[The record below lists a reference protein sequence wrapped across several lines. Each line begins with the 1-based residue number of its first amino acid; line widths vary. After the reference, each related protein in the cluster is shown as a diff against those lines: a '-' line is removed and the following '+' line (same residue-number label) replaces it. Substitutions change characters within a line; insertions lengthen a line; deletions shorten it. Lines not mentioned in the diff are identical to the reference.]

1 MPAVIY
7 KYQYVMSNSKQN
19 DNTSN
24 MVNDSIEPLIAAPH
38 ADQNEDSNKHLSVY
52 LSIIIALFSLSAIF
66 QLFLYSFPGHPF
78 PGYAFFP
85 KQIARNLPA
94 IQTVLLVTGVMLSI
108 YTFFLAKKSMRIPE
122 KNSHLHLLSERI
134 ALKTHSLEILYDA
147 AAGVTDFHSLDDLL
161 KRFLITLKNLVHAQ
175 AVIVRLR
182 DDSDKM
188 RLVAKTGI
196 SDDDETPRL
205 ISLTECLKGSP
216 IGNSPI
222 LKTTITSNRLPK
234 LTTIEKNRLSLVTVP
249 IQYSGKTLGAYHLYV
264 NSTELF
270 ERKELIQLFTSIGRH
285 LGIVVEKVKLENHA
299 RRISI
304 IKERTSLANELHDS
318 LAQTL
323 ASLRFQVTMVDE
335 TVSESRDRTGILQI
349 RAIKEGLDQA
359 NNQLRELLS
368 HFRTRMDER
377 GLLPAIESL
386 VERFQLE
393 TGVAAFFQNEVKQP
407 ISSPA
412 VEVQVLHIVQEA
424 LANVRKHSRAHN
436 VRILIRSDDNRNYYV
451 LVEDDGQGI
460 QNKNLTAGPGK
471 HIGLSIMQER
481 AERLSGTFNIET
493 EAGEGTR
500 VELRFQAP
508 LDSKS
513 I

>member
-1 MPAVIY
+1 MN
-7 KYQYVMSNSKQN
+7 NSRQN
-19 DNTSN
+19 DNARD
-24 MVNDSIEPLIAAPH
+24 MVNAAGKSIGSQFSGADHPH
-38 ADQNEDSNKHLSVY
+38 HSYQKNNEGINKHVVFCLG
-52 LSIIIALFSLSAIF
+52 LIIIIFSTSVFL
-66 QLFLYSFPGHPF
+66 QLFWSF
-78 PGYAFFP
+78 
-85 KQIARNLPA
+85 LPEWFVRYQA
-94 IQTVLLVTGVMLSI
+94 TLQSVLLITGVMLSI
-108 YTFFLAKKSMRIPE
+108 YTFFKLKIITQATENNCNLR
-122 KNSHLHLLSERI
+122 LLNERI

-147 AAGVTDFHSLDDLL
+147 AAEVTDFHSLDELL
-161 KRFLITLKNLVHAQ
+161 KRFLITLKNLVQAQ

-182 DDSDKM
+182 NEGNKM

-196 SDDDETPRL
+196 SDDDEIPTFV
-205 ISLTECLKGSP
+205 SLSECLKGSP
-216 IGNSPI
+216 LGSSSI
-222 LKTTITSNRLPK
+222 LKTTVTNNRLPK
-234 LTTIEKNRLSLVTVP
+234 LTSHEMNKLSLITIP
-249 IQYSGKTLGAYHLYV
+249 IHYSGKTLGVYQLYI
-264 NSTELF
+264 NSTELL
-270 ERKELIQLFTSIGRH
+270 ESNELIQLFTSIGRH
-285 LGIVVEKVKLENHA
+285 LGIIVEKVKLENHS
-299 RRISI
+299 RRLSI

-349 RAIKEGLDQA
+349 RTIKEGLDQA

-377 GLLPAIESL
+377 GLLPAIEKL

-393 TGVAAFFQNEVKQP
+393 TGISAFFQNEVTQT

-424 LANVRKHSRAHN
+424 LANVRKHSRAKN
-436 VRILIRSDDNRNYYV
+436 VRVLIRSDDSRNYRV

-460 QNKNLTAGPGK
+460 QSKDLSTGPGK

-493 EAGEGTR
+493 EPGEGTR
-500 VELRFQAP
+500 VELSFQAP

>member
-1 MPAVIY
+1 MI
-7 KYQYVMSNSKQN
+7 KREQN
-19 DNTSN
+19 DNERN
-24 MVNDSIEPLIAAPH
+24 MVNEPIGSLITAPH
-38 ADQNEDSNKHLSVY
+38 TQRNKGANKHLSVY
-52 LSIIIALFSLSAIF
+52 LSIIIAIFLLSAIF
-66 QLFLYSFPGHPF
+66 QLFQYSFPG
-78 PGYAFFP
+78 YSYFP
-85 KQIARNLPA
+85 KQITHLLPA
-94 IQTVLLVTGVMLSI
+94 IQTALLVTGVMLSI
-108 YTFFLAKKSMRIPE
+108 YTFFQAKKHMNIPE
-122 KNSHLHLLSERI
+122 KSSDLHLLYERI
-134 ALKTHSLEILYDA
+134 TLKTRSLEILYDA
-147 AAGVTDFHSLDDLL
+147 AAGVTDFHGLDDLL
-161 KRFLITLKNLVHAQ
+161 KRFLITLKDLVHAQ
-175 AVIVRLR
+175 AAIIRLR
-182 DDSDKM
+182 DDNDNM

-196 SDDDETPRL
+196 SDDDETARL
-205 ISLTECLKGSP
+205 VSLTECLKGSP

-222 LKTTITSNRLPK
+222 LKTTVTNNELPK
-234 LTTIEKNRLSLVTVP
+234 LTTIEKNKLSLITIP
-249 IQYSGKTLGAYHLYV
+249 IQYSGNTLGVYHLYV
-264 NSTELF
+264 NNTELL
-270 ERKELIQLFTSIGRH
+270 ERNELIQLFTSIGRH

-323 ASLRFQVTMVDE
+323 ASLRFQVAMVDE

-349 RAIKEGLDQA
+349 RTIKKGLDQA

-393 TGVAAFFQNEVKQP
+393 TGVAAFFQNEVKEP

-424 LANVRKHSRAHN
+424 LANVRKHSRANN
-436 VRILIRSDDNRNYYV
+436 VRVLIRSDDNRNYHV
-451 LVEDDGQGI
+451 LVEDDGQGM
-460 QNKNLTAGPGK
+460 QNKDLAAEPGK

-493 EAGEGTR
+493 EVGEGTR
-500 VELRFQAP
+500 VELSFQAP